1 MFEIT
6 NAHIKT
12 DQRKVI
18 ELVKANSISQLPVFG
33 SSEQMSMLEVEE
45 RLRRVDYHYYS
56 FKKWESTKASDD
68 AIKTYARGELN
79 DCLKTH
85 NAIKFY
91 SAASLIRKN
100 YQEWEIFISDPAKGA
115 PAHLQSLTD
124 NMQLTFC
131 LAALEI
137 QGFINLKPDRPF
149 ISGESV
155 KGIVQLEAEHT
166 AESAKKI
173 VLLWDL
179 LGRPQILFEDDRFMD
194 MAFKAFF
201 MNGGK
206 YALDMGYTQ
215 YPGFVFGNILHVINH
230 DYFVPIMEIPERI
243 GGEISGYRF
252 EFHFWELIDNASLTM
267 AFDSVDFDTLRT
279 IEDLFPEKPGLIP
292 EIIHAYL
299 CGSYE
304 YRRVSVETRQRL
316 KFRELLCEYFLG
328 VGKVSWIN
336 WGDISSSLCTTSN
349 HKYILHHRG
358 ALLQLPKFPEVERE
372 CKEQTYCYHCYS
384 DCASKYSRNPEGL

>member
-12 DQRKVI
+12 DQREVI

-33 SSEQMSMLEVEE
+33 SSEHLSMLEVEE
-45 RLRRVDYHYYS
+45 RLRRVNFHYYGFAGWGS
-56 FKKWESTKASDD
+56 REASDD
-68 AIKTYARGELN
+68 AIKAYARREL
-79 DCLKTH
+79 DDYLRIR
-85 NAIKFY
+85 NAINFY
-91 SAASLIRKN
+91 SAASLIRRN

-124 NMQLTFC
+124 NMQLAFC

-137 QGFINLKPDRPF
+137 QGFISLKPERPF

-155 KGIVQLEAEHT
+155 KGIVQLGAEHT

-179 LGRPQILFEDDRFMD
+179 LGRPQIIFEDDRFMD

-206 YALDMGYTQ
+206 YALDSGYTQ
-215 YPGFVFGNILHVINH
+215 YPGFVFGDILHVINH

-243 GGEISGYRF
+243 DGKISGYRF
-252 EFHFWELIDNASLTM
+252 EFHFWKLIDNASLTM
-267 AFDSVDFDTLRT
+267 AFDNADCDTLRT
-279 IEDLFPEKPGLIP
+279 IEDLFPEKPELIS
-292 EIIHAYL
+292 EIIRAYHYSSY
-299 CGSYE
+299 GSP
-304 YRRVSVETRQRL
+304 RGSVEARKITI
-316 KFRELLCEYFLG
+316 FREVLCEYFLG
-328 VGKVSWIN
+328 VSKVSWLN
-336 WGDISSSLCTTSN
+336 WGYIFPLRSRYRDN
-349 HKYILHHRG
+349 HTLHHGG
-358 ALLQLPKFPEVERE
+358 ALLQLPKFPKLERE
-372 CKEQTYCYHCYS
+372 CKERTFCYHCYS